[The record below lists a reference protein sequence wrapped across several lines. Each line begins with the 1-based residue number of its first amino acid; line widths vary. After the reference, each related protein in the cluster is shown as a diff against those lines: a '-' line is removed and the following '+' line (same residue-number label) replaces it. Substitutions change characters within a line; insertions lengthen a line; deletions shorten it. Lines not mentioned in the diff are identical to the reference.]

1 LNGDIIQQ
9 FLIESVVITFFGG
22 ILALLFSFGV
32 QYLINR
38 AGISGMAGNSTLT
51 MQITTN
57 VMIISFTVTLLVGI
71 LAGILPAKRAANLK
85 PIDALRFE

>member
-1 LNGDIIQQ
+1 MNKDIIQQ

-22 ILALLFSFGV
+22 LFAIGFSFLV
-32 QYLINR
+32 QYLVNR
-38 AGISGMAGNSTLT
+38 AEIQGMTGSASLT
-51 MQITTN
+51 MQITTS
-57 VMIISFTVTLLVGI
+57 VMITAFTVTLLVGI

>member
-1 LNGDIIQQ
+1 LNADIIQQ

-22 ILALLFSFGV
+22 LLAVGLSFIIAYFV
-32 QYLINR
+32 NNLHIENVSMY
-38 AGISGMAGNSTLT
+38 ISSMVV
-51 MQITTN
+51 ITA
-57 VMIISFTVTLLVGI
+57 FTVTLAVGI